1 MGAEKYNPGP
11 RITIADTDNGDAID
25 LPIFPESI
33 DHTSEAV
40 WQRHVVPGLSHQRNQ
55 FSNTNNAKFV
65 FTIFVDDLDGVTPTR
80 DVTKLYN
87 FLDSMQ
93 FPAQGKG
100 ASKYLLVIPGTAS
113 ILIIS
118 ATISFTQ
125 TRYSQQ
131 DGTLRA
137 FSARLAIE
145 EHRDVR
151 ITKEE
156 VRARGLFRAGGNGAN
171 R

>member
-1 MGAEKYNPGP
+1 MGIENYNAGP
-11 RITIADTDNGDAID
+11 RVSIADTDNGDAIE
-25 LPIFPESI
+25 LPIFPESLE
-33 DHTSEAV
+33 HTSEAV
-40 WQRHVVPGLSHQRNQ
+40 WQRQSVPGLSHQRNQ
-55 FSNTNNAKFV
+55 FTNTNNAKFA
-65 FTIFVDDLDGVTPTR
+65 FAIFVDDLDGVTTTEE
-80 DVTKLYN
+80 VTKIYN

-93 FPAQGKG
+93 FPAEGKG
-100 ASKYLLVIPGTAS
+100 ASKYLLAWPGVAS
-113 ILIIS
+113 IVIIS
-118 ATISFTQ
+118 ATITFTQ

-137 FSARLAIE
+137 FTAKFAVE

-156 VRARGLFRAGGNGAN
+156 VRSRGLFRAGGNGAL